1 MLILTK
7 LDSQSSRQVSEL
19 ALELSLELETSLTL
33 TCLSD
38 ARLGALKGY
47 LNEKSVS
54 VCVCCFGV
62 AVFVSNLFR
71 PFQ

>member
-1 MLILTK
+1 M
-7 LDSQSSRQVSEL
+7 DSQSSRQVSEL

-54 VCVCCFGV
+54 VCVCV
-62 AVFVSNLFR
+62 VSGLQFLFQICLDR
-71 PFQ
+71 FNEN